1 MVENLP
7 SNAGDTGL
15 ISVQGTK
22 NLSNLL
28 EFLVL
33 LLHELLADLIDY
45 YHLLFTFLKI
55 FINIFAC
62 NES

>member
-15 ISVQGTK
+15 IPVPGTK

-45 YHLLFTFLKI
+45 YHLLFTSLKV
-55 FINIFAC
+55 FINIFSC
-62 NES
+62 IES